1 MSQNLKNS
9 VDIKVMIL
17 FTARGKKKLLNRIQ
31 KYSTLSFYK
40 PRQKIR
46 ENKVHISGGFFLFPP
61 LMYKIHKLIKI
72 I

>member
-17 FTARGKKKLLNRIQ
+17 FTASKKKLLNRIQ
-31 KYSTLSFYK
+31 KYSTLTFCK